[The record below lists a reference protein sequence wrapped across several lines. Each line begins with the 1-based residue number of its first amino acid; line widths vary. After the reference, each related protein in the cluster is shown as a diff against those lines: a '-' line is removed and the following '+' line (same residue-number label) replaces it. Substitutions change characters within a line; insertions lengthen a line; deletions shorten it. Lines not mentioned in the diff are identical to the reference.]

1 MAAVLI
7 WRLLTNRLKPV
18 TPASGSTHS
27 VPCPAKPTKVYMWFM
42 ASVSSRPF
50 QLGNT
55 GSPCQPPLT
64 LPRLVT
70 LTEAAF
76 LGTRFREL
84 VSSAAAAAGSAAEA
98 APAVHTL
105 SAIMPRPATLP
116 FRNVLRENLVDMVR
130 SSHSF
135 CRNATI
141 CLYSCFFVPQ
151 QRDCLV
157 PRIVRETKQN
167 VNCVFILW
175 HKVLRF
181 SVFRLFWHIVLRFVS
196 NFHAFCIQPAAK
208 MRKKAAA
215 QTLVQRLWF
224 IIFLTRCGH

>member
-1 MAAVLI
+1 
-7 WRLLTNRLKPV
+7 
-18 TPASGSTHS
+18 
-27 VPCPAKPTKVYMWFM
+27 M

-141 CLYSCFFVPQ
+141 YLYSCIFCPAAAGLPCAPNCT
-151 QRDCLV
+151 RD
-157 PRIVRETKQN
+157 ETKCQSCFYL
-167 VNCVFILW
+167 VAQSFVFLSFSPILAHCFTFCFKFSCVLYTT
-175 HKVLRF
+175 
-181 SVFRLFWHIVLRFVS
+181 S
-196 NFHAFCIQPAAK
+196 
-208 MRKKAAA
+208 RKNA
-215 QTLVQRLWF
+215 
-224 IIFLTRCGH
+224 

>member
-1 MAAVLI
+1 
-7 WRLLTNRLKPV
+7 
-18 TPASGSTHS
+18 
-27 VPCPAKPTKVYMWFM
+27 MWFM

-141 CLYSCFFVPQ
+141 YLYSCFLSRSSGTALCPELYARRNKMSIMFSS
-151 QRDCLV
+151 CG
-157 PRIVRETKQN
+157 TKF
-167 VNCVFILW
+167 CVSRFFAYFGTLFY
-175 HKVLRF
+175 VLF
-181 SVFRLFWHIVLRFVS
+181 QIFMRFVY
-196 NFHAFCIQPAAK
+196 I
-208 MRKKAAA
+208 
-215 QTLVQRLWF
+215 
-224 IIFLTRCGH
+224 